1 MYYSAVNSMKQLMR
15 GRLQLQGCEVQEG
28 EITLKVEANQELVA
42 AMKKCDLTLT
52 FEAGE
57 YFSLNSYALFVGC
70 TTIVESLTF
79 KYNYQKTVCRLL
91 SITFG
96 E

>member
-1 MYYSAVNSMKQLMR
+1 MGYICDFTHEVIELNVDKFLSLNALLCSKLDKAVNEGTSAAA
-15 GRLQLQGCEVQEG
+15 GCEVQEG

-57 YFSLNSYALFVGC
+57 ILC
-70 TTIVESLTF
+70 TELVR
-79 KYNYQKTVCRLL
+79 VL
-91 SITFG
+91 SG
-96 E
+96 

>member
-1 MYYSAVNSMKQLMR
+1 MIISHTVVEYIIQNFVPLNVLLCSKLDEAVNEGTSAAA
-15 GRLQLQGCEVQEG
+15 GCEVQEG

-57 YFSLNSYALFVGC
+57 CFFISC
-70 TTIVESLTF
+70 
-79 KYNYQKTVCRLL
+79 YQ
-91 SITFG
+91 
-96 E
+96 